1 MMIAKRALPAVSR
14 EFLTPA
20 PGREFRARHDFY
32 FQHRNTGLSKL
43 ELIEFSGLHRRI
55 LRQMIA
61 NRGRIEI
68 LQELL
73 PARHGSHPPTMHFS
87 RQFEGSLC
95 FQEIRPRRLA
105 ET

>member
-1 MMIAKRALPAVSR
+1 MMIAKRALPSVSR

-20 PGREFRARHDFY
+20 LDASGVRVTISI
-32 FQHRNTGLSKL
+32 FQHRNTGPSKL

-55 LRQMIA
+55 PRQMIA
-61 NRGRIEI
+61 NRGRIETSAGA
-68 LQELL
+68 L
-73 PARHGSHPPTMHFS
+73 PARHGSHPPPMHFS